1 MRSFIPKI
9 LLCLTPMLLLALT
22 GDALGLERIIL
33 LSPKSVTVPGQDLS
47 FAISIP
53 DITGRRQATIHYR
66 PIGQTAYERLAMTER
81 PDDLF
86 DATLAGQIVVPPGIE
101 FYIEV
106 RNDKNEVFTL
116 PVKNPLGLPKKLEF
130 STAQS
135 ASEALV
141 FPDMNEADITSRR
154 PAITAPLPSQTLT
167 PGPDTVRMA
176 LDDVDVTALAVI
188 TDTTISYTPEADLEY
203 GSHHVIVE
211 VLGQDGQP
219 LPQEHWYFSVPQT
232 STFDRASATF
242 QLDTDLGARLFDSN
256 TNSSSPDWTAQTSG
270 TLAAVLEKG
279 KFKVTL
285 DANGW
290 FIDDSE
296 GAPGQD
302 NFSLNTYLLKL
313 DYDQQSLSLGD
324 VSVETTEL
332 AGGSLDR
339 RGGLLELTAGETTL
353 QGFMLRSNTI
363 TDLDHSLSL
372 DNPSQRLTGAI
383 LTHNLFPARDVVVKA
398 MAVRGENGAAEDYD
412 NKDLAPANRGE
423 LYSLLV
429 SGTIVDELLLG
440 EAEYARSAYDT
451 DSTDSIGK
459 KYGQALRTRL
469 TGRRDTLDYG
479 AGFTALDRHFQNII
493 MSTGIN
499 NRREYT
505 LYAAKTFEESSVT
518 FNALHSFDNAE
529 MLDDIPTVS
538 NTGIDLG
545 YTLNKPDWPFLF
557 ANANLNWQS
566 SGHEPDGFDSVE
578 NQSRI
583 LAVGLSLARETW
595 SIVPSYVLT
604 SFDDQSSSNM
614 DSISHQLVLS
624 LGWQPLPVLSF
635 NPAVTYARTESDP
648 DALVIEDWLA
658 TLSATWIVTDA
669 QNLNL
674 TVSGLDSK
682 SDDGSM
688 HTSVLN
694 AQAQYNWVMGMDFL
708 QQVTKTLSLRA
719 MYSNIQDHVSDDSD
733 EEYAA
738 FLSVNLSIPV
748 TWP

>member
-1 MRSFIPKI
+1 MRCFVRKV
-9 LLCLTPMLLLALT
+9 LFCLTPMLLLALT
-22 GDALGLERIIL
+22 ANALGLERITL
-33 LSPKSVTVPGQDLS
+33 LSPKSVTIPGQDLP

-66 PIGQTAYERLAMTER
+66 AIGQTAYERLAMTER

-86 DATLAGQIVVPPGIE
+86 DATLAGQLVVPPGIE

-116 PVKNPLGLPKKLEF
+116 PSKNPLGLPRKLEF

-135 ASEALV
+135 ASEALI
-141 FPDMNEADITSRR
+141 FPDMNEAAITSRR

-188 TDTTISYTPEADLEY
+188 TDTTVSYTPEADLEY
-203 GSHHVIVE
+203 GAHHVIVE

-232 STFDRASATF
+232 GTFDRASATF

-256 TNSSSPDWTAQTSG
+256 TNSSAPDWTAQTSG
-270 TLAAVLEKG
+270 TLSAVLEQG

-332 AGGSLDR
+332 SGGSLDR

-363 TDLDHSLSL
+363 TDLDHSLSV
-372 DNPSQRLTGAI
+372 DNPAQRLTGAI
-383 LTHNLFPARDVVVKA
+383 LTHNLFPTRDVVVKA
-398 MAVRGENGAAEDYD
+398 MAVRGENGEAEDYD
-412 NKDLAPANRGE
+412 NGDLVPTNKGE
-423 LYSLLV
+423 LYSLLL

-440 EAEYARSAYDT
+440 EIEYARSAHDT
-451 DSTDSIGK
+451 DTTDSIGK

-493 MSTGIN
+493 MSTGVN

-505 LYAAKTFEESSVT
+505 LYAAKTFDESSLT

-557 ANANLNWQS
+557 ANANLNWQD
-566 SGHEPDGFDSVE
+566 SGHEPDGFESVE

-604 SFDDQSSSNM
+604 SFDDQSASNM
-614 DSISHQLVLS
+614 DSISHQIVLS

-635 NPAVTYARTESDP
+635 NPAVTYARTETDP

-694 AQAQYNWVMGMDFL
+694 AQAQYNWVLGLEVL

-719 MYSNIQDHVSDDSD
+719 MYSNIVDHVSDDSD

-738 FLSVNLSIPV
+738 LLSVNLSIPV